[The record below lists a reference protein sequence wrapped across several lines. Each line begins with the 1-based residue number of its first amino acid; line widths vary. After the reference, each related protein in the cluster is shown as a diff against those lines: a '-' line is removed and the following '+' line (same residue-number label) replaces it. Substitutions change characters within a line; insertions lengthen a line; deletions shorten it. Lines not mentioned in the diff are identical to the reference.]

1 MVPCAIGHDIE
12 SRPQSDMCSPDSGR
26 IMEYEVM
33 KHKSK
38 ACLRYDKIPSG
49 AGMHLL
55 WKYPSKQKEASDE
68 KVMEKLC
75 ISLFF

>member
-1 MVPCAIGHDIE
+1 MAPCAIGHDID

-38 ACLRYDKIPSG
+38 ACLRYNNLQELECTFHEISFQTKE
-49 AGMHLL
+49 
-55 WKYPSKQKEASDE
+55 KEASDE

-75 ISLFF
+75 ISRFF